1 MFLISI
7 LNQRFKGD
15 KEAKEERK
23 QEKRKSCYSVTLL
36 LFATHSIVVW
46 TPLVSLQQINTT
58 SNFFQ
63 LQSNNQSSLLY
74 PDHNLVG
81 QHTLSAEQTA
91 VSSASHPCPYIA
103 YLRPIH
109 PSSSNSSES
118 VSSDGSSFNN
128 HWSNSQS
135 TLSEIPPTSYAFP
148 TMDVHYQSRD
158 HHHSFAFPM
167 TSSQISGSD
176 QPLIPYMT

>member
-1 MFLISI
+1 MFL
-7 LNQRFKGD
+7 
-15 KEAKEERK
+15 A
-23 QEKRKSCYSVTLL
+23 
-36 LFATHSIVVW
+36 VVW

-63 LQSNNQSSLLY
+63 RMGIFFNRSIVRYVKLQSNNQSSLLY

-135 TLSEIPPTSYAFP
+135 TLSEISPTSYAFP

-167 TSSQISGSD
+167 TSSQIGGSD
-176 QPLIPYMT
+176 QPLIPSMT